1 MLLSYSTSQELQ
13 KKISF
18 YNISILGKPNDLS
31 LWFIQGDDLICLKHI
46 YLILYC
52 HDQEIHKK
60 PGMQTPFYNRKVIRN
75 KVSGNHHRFNE
86 SQPYPLPISSFDW
99 GRFEHDMYNN

>member
-31 LWFIQGDDLICLKHI
+31 LWFIQGDDLVYFQESVSNIFILSCIVTIKKIIKIQECKRHI
-46 YLILYC
+46 VL
-52 HDQEIHKK
+52 Q
-60 PGMQTPFYNRKVIRN
+60 P
-75 KVSGNHHRFNE
+75 E
-86 SQPYPLPISSFDW
+86 SNPKQGF
-99 GRFEHDMYNN
+99 